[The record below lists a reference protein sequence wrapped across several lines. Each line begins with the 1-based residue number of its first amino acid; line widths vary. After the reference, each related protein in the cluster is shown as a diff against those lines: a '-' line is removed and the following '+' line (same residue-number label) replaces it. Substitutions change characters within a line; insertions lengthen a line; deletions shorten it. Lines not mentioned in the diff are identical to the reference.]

1 MKCWFHPEA
10 RTELIESIRY
20 YESQQ
25 PGLGPRFLEAI
36 MEALRRIQAHPD
48 RYRVVFAIW
57 RQCRIPRF
65 PFGIIYRVAD
75 RRVEIMAVM
84 HLRRKP
90 GYWQHRAAGRDH

>member
-1 MKCWFHPEA
+1 MKYWFHPEA

-25 PGLGPRFLEAI
+25 PGLGRRFLEAI
-36 MEALRRIQAHPD
+36 MEALRRIQAHPG
-48 RYRVVFAIW
+48 RYRVVFVIW

-75 RRVEIMAVM
+75 RRIEVIAVM